1 MNSIFA
7 NYIGLIISFKYQ
19 KDTTP
24 VRAGLIYNM
33 EQIFAV
39 FFAYIFISEIMTLK
53 QVIGA
58 LIMIFGLLI
67 SEFYSIIKN
76 SIINEKA

>member
-1 MNSIFA
+1 
-7 NYIGLIISFKYQ
+7 
-19 KDTTP
+19 
-24 VRAGLIYNM
+24 M

-39 FFAYIFISEIMTLK
+39 FFAYIFISEIMNLK

-58 LIMIFGLLI
+58 LIMIFGVLT

-76 SIINEKA
+76 SIINEKV